1 MPPEARSEPRLGLLA
16 SDVKRAALG
25 RRRGTFHAD
34 TLRRPLGKCVQ
45 RPRGLQGRAPW
56 EEGAVNAK
64 RKEDTS
70 TQRFAFLCAFLPL
83 SKALV
88 SGTTA

>member
-1 MPPEARSEPRLGLLA
+1 MPPEARSEHRLRLLA

-25 RRRGTFHAD
+25 RRGTFYAD

-45 RPRGLQGRAPW
+45 RPRGLQGRALW

-64 RKEDTS
+64 QKEGTS

-83 SKALV
+83 SKAFV
-88 SGTTA
+88 SGTMA